1 VHGLMMDWPLLTPSL
16 IEFAAQHHGGTEIV
30 SRTVE
35 GPIHRYTYREAHAR
49 TRQLANALIRLGI
62 KQGDR
67 VATLAWN
74 GYRHLELYYAI
85 SGTGAVCHTINPRLF
100 HEQIEYI
107 INHAADRFIFIDLS
121 FVKLLETLQ
130 ARLTSVEGFVI
141 MTDQAHMPQTR
152 LANTVCYETLIADEA
167 QHSDWPLLDENTAAA
182 LCYTSGTTGNPKGTL
197 YSHRAIVLHAFGLC
211 AADSAM
217 ALSSCETVLPAVS
230 MFHVH
235 AWGIPYAAAMCGAKL
250 VLPGPKL
257 DGQNLYELIESERVT
272 VTAGVPTVWLSL
284 LAHVGKTGK
293 KLNYLRRINIGG
305 AAAPLSIIKTL
316 EEQYSVMVVHAWG
329 MTEMSP
335 LGTTGRLLP
344 KIAELTS
351 EDRYSFKLKQGR
363 AIYGVELKIIDD
375 AGIALPHDGNSVGH
389 LLARGPWVASAYYED
404 PEATATAFDE
414 HGWLRTGDVASIDA
428 DGHVQL
434 VDRSKDLIKSGGEW
448 ISSIDLENTAM
459 THPGVTEAAA
469 IAVPH
474 EKWGERPLL
483 VVVPREGASISAEEI
498 RAFLKPRVAGWS
510 LPDRIVFVEE
520 LPHTATGKV
529 NKRELRGIYAKYPPL
544 TKN

>member
-1 VHGLMMDWPLLTPSL
+1 VYGLMMDYPLLTPSL
-16 IEFAAQHHGGTEIV
+16 LRFAAQHHGDTEIV

-35 GPIHRYTYREAHAR
+35 GPVHRYTYRDAYAR
-49 TRQLANALIRLGI
+49 TQKLANALLRLGVS
-62 KQGDR
+62 QGDR

-74 GYRHLELYYAI
+74 GYRHVELYYAV
-85 SGTGAVCHTINPRLF
+85 GGVGGVCHTINPRLF

-107 INHAADRFIFIDLS
+107 VNHAADRFIFVDLS
-121 FVKLLETLQ
+121 FVKLLESLQ
-130 ARLTSVEGFVI
+130 TRLTSVQGYVI
-141 MTDQAHMPQTR
+141 MTDQTHMPQTA
-152 LANTVCYETLIADEA
+152 LPNAICYEALIADEA
-167 QHSDWPLLDENTAAA
+167 QLFDWPQLDENTAAA

-217 ALSSCETVLPAVS
+217 ALSSHEIVLPAVS

-250 VLPGPKL
+250 VLPGPNL

-272 VTAGVPTVWLSL
+272 VTAGVPTVWLGL

-293 KLNYLRRINIGG
+293 KFNYLRCINIGG
-305 AAAPLSIIKTL
+305 AAAPLSMIKTL
-316 EEQYSVMVVHAWG
+316 EEQYNVMVVHAWG
-329 MTEMSP
+329 MTEITP
-335 LGTTGRLLP
+335 VGTTGRLLP
-344 KIAELTS
+344 KIAELPR
-351 EDRYSFKLKQGR
+351 EQRYQFKMKQGR
-363 AIYGVELKIIDD
+363 AVYGVDLKIVDD
-375 AGIALPHDGNSVGH
+375 AGTALPHDGASVGH
-389 LLARGPWVASAYYED
+389 LLVRGPWVASAYYED
-404 PEATATAFDE
+404 AEASAAAFDE
-414 HGWLRTGDVASIDA
+414 DGWFRTGDVASIDA

-448 ISSIDLENTAM
+448 ISSIDLENTVM
-459 THPGVTEAAA
+459 THPRVTEAAA

-483 VVVPREGASISAEEI
+483 VVVTREPAAVSAEEI
-498 RAFLKPRVAGWS
+498 RSFLKPRVAGWS
-510 LPDRIVFVEE
+510 IPDEIVFVEE

-529 NKRELRGIYAKYPPL
+529 NKRALREIYAKRSSL
-544 TKN
+544 TKA